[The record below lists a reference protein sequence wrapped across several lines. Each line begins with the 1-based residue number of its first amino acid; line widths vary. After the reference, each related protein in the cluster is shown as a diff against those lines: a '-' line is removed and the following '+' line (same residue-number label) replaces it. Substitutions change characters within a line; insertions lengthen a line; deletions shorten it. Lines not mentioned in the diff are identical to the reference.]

1 MSREQILGN
10 IRRSLRRQAPRDP
23 AALEARL
30 RDAPAGPIP
39 ARGQLPRAERIALFL
54 EMARQSAATVA
65 HLADPAEVPAAIAD
79 YLARENLPARLR
91 LAPDPQL
98 TGLPWQDRPLLE
110 ISAGPSVG
118 DDPVSL
124 NLADAGVAETG
135 TLMLASGPESPTT
148 LNFLPDTEIV
158 LLPAER
164 VVGGLEE
171 AWQLLRARRG
181 WTGLPRTVNFV
192 TGPSRS
198 ADIGQKLQLGAH
210 GPRRL
215 HILVVGK

>member
-1 MSREQILGN
+1 MSRDQILGN
-10 IRRSLRRQAPRDP
+10 IRRSLRRATPADP
-23 AALEARL
+23 AVLEARL

-39 ARGQLPRAERIALFL
+39 ARGQLPRAGRIALFL
-54 EMARQSAATVA
+54 DMARQSAATVA
-65 HLADPAEVPAAIAD
+65 HLADPVEVPGAVAD

-98 TGLPWQDRPLLE
+98 TGLPWQSRPLLE
-110 ISAGPSVG
+110 ISAGPSAG

-124 NLADAGVAETG
+124 TLADAGIAETG

-171 AWQLLRARRG
+171 AWRLLRARRG
-181 WTGLPRTVNFV
+181 WSGLPRTVNFI

-215 HILVVGK
+215 HILVVGQ

>member
-1 MSREQILGN
+1 MSREQVLGN
-10 IRRSLRRQAPRDP
+10 IRRALRRTGPVDSAP
-23 AALEARL
+23 LEARL
-30 RDAPAGPIP
+30 HEAPSGPIP

-54 EMARQSAATVA
+54 DMARQASATVA
-65 HLADPAEVPAAIAD
+65 QLADPAEVPAAIAD

-91 LAPDPQL
+91 LAPDPLL
-98 TGLPWQDRPLLE
+98 TGLPWQTRPLLE
-110 ISAGPSVG
+110 ISTGPSAG
-118 DDPVSL
+118 DDAVSL
-124 NLADAGVAETG
+124 TLAEAGLAETG
-135 TLMLASGPESPTT
+135 TLMLASGPQSPTT
-148 LNFLPDTEIV
+148 LNFLPDTDIV

-171 AWQLLRARRG
+171 AWHLLRTRRG
-181 WTGLPRTVNFV
+181 WAGMPRTVNFI

-215 HILVVGK
+215 HILVVGE